1 MLGEATLGA
10 LGTFLGEAIRVPIQI
25 AALSMKPKPCPAGGA
40 FTLNLDDSA
49 DIKHPQTKG

>member
-10 LGTFLGEAIRVPIQI
+10 LGAFLGEVIRVPIQI
-25 AALSMKPKPCPAGGA
+25 AALYMKPKPCPAGGA